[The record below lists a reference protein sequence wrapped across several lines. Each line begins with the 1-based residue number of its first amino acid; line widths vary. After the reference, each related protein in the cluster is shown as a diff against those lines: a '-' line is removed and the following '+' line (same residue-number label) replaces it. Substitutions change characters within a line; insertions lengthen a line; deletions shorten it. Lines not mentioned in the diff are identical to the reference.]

1 MTTESYWILGIILE
15 FFLGVYTVFKLA
27 NIDFAHSHW
36 TTKLVLTTTGILGL
50 PVIILICLIDLVVRL
65 DRVLIRPKAI
75 DKIIRLV
82 GEDKV
87 SMWNGMNWGG
97 EYMFKL
103 NDEFVKAEQNPLIQV
118 GFGEYISGYG
128 DWGGGFSHAK
138 DDIIKV
144 WVDNDL
150 IVKDKLFN
158 DPFYNGPGIK
168 KCLKWRL
175 ERQYNKI
182 KIGERLPVTNRK
194 LRAAIDGMFM
204 LPLEKRYEY
213 CHRWDNLLTSD
224 WDRFVNKICLKEG
237 EAVCNSPN
245 G

>member
-128 DWGGGFSHAK
+128 DWG
-138 DDIIKV
+138 
-144 WVDNDL
+144 
-150 IVKDKLFN
+150 
-158 DPFYNGPGIK
+158 
-168 KCLKWRL
+168 
-175 ERQYNKI
+175 
-182 KIGERLPVTNRK
+182 
-194 LRAAIDGMFM
+194 
-204 LPLEKRYEY
+204 
-213 CHRWDNLLTSD
+213 
-224 WDRFVNKICLKEG
+224 
-237 EAVCNSPN
+237 
-245 G
+245 